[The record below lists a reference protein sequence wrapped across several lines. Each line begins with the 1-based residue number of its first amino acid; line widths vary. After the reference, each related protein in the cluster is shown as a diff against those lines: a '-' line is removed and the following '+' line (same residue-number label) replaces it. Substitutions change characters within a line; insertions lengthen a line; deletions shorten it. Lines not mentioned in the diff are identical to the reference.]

1 MMQTSTPT
9 GAIAVKS
16 EFPTAAGVKPTAAG
30 VEKPEEM
37 VCLEHACDAASATFA
52 HVTRAVRSVAQ
63 ETSDALELAAE
74 HKETIAEMQKTIAEM
89 QKTIAKQQ
97 NTIAD
102 LQAQFE
108 DSGDDDSDAERAADE
123 AMVKRVLDEVE
134 RRAAAKARAAA
145 AQANGQQ
152 QRKRRRTDPLPP
164 PQGGILSALFGHSG

>member
-1 MMQTSTPT
+1 MMQTSTPA

-16 EFPTAAGVKPTAAG
+16 EFPTAAGVK
-30 VEKPEEM
+30 KPEEM

-63 ETSDALELAAE
+63 ETSDALELATE

-89 QKTIAKQQ
+89 QKTIANQQ

-102 LQAQFE
+102 LQSQFE
-108 DSGDDDSDAERAADE
+108 DSGDDDSDADRAADE

-145 AQANGQQ
+145 AAQANGQQ
-152 QRKRRRTDPLPP
+152 QRKRRRTAPLPP
-164 PQGGILSALFGHSG
+164 PQGGILSALFGQSG